1 MEDKE
6 ITVSLNAPIK
16 VRLTE
21 RGKELYIKCMKDI
34 DTNGVM
40 EKHGWISPKI
50 DKDGYWHSQL
60 WEFCQ
65 IFGSEM
71 HDGNPGPVVCENL
84 EIIIEKQ

>member
-1 MEDKE
+1 
-6 ITVSLNAPIK
+6 
-16 VRLTE
+16 
-21 RGKELYIKCMKDI
+21 
-34 DTNGVM
+34 M